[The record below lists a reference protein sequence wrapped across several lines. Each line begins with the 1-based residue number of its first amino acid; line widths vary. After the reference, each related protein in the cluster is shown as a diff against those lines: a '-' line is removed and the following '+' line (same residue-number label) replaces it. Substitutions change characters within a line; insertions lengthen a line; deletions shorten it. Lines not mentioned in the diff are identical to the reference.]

1 MAVYGKVRENIERD
15 IMFAKRVLEDIKTYE
30 VPKLVYEEEK
40 DVVRKALNAYI
51 ADKTSQLY

>member
-1 MAVYGKVRENIERD
+1 MAVYGKERENIERE

>member
-1 MAVYGKVRENIERD
+1 MAAYGKRDNIERE
-15 IMFAKRVLEDIKTYE
+15 IMFAKRVLEDIRTYE

-40 DVVRKALNAYI
+40 DVVRKALEAYV